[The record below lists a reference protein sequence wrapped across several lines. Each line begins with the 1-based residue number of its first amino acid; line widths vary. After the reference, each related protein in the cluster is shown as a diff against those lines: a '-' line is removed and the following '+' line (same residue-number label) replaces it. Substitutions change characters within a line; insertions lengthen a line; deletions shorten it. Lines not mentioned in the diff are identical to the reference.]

1 MTRNQ
6 VLNLKVGDK
15 VRHTMD
21 ARNGKALPNA
31 RYGEPKKVVNIHAQE
46 VSGYHGRAYV
56 CFYTEFGPTST
67 ISGSCSENEEY
78 YILAE

>member
-21 ARNGKALPNA
+21 ACNGKALPGA
-31 RYGEPKKVVNIHAQE
+31 RYGEPKRVVNIHAQE
-46 VSGYHGRAYV
+46 VSEYHGRAYV

-67 ISGSCSENEEY
+67 ISGSCQEDQET